1 MSCNLGRHILN
12 ELQPRKAPIL
22 VAESGMD
29 TFVNELQP
37 WKAHSP
43 MSVTEKSGMDTFANE
58 LQPWKAHCPMSET
71 ML

>member
-1 MSCNLGRHILN
+1 MQPLKSCS
-12 ELQPRKAPIL
+12 PIL

-43 MSVTEKSGMDTFANE
+43 MSVTEIWDENVCQRAATLKGESGIVTLANE
-58 LQPWKAHCPMSET
+58 RQH
-71 ML
+71 